1 MALNWGDVALN
12 LTAGA
17 IEKDEVYRK
26 EQLEQRFKELQD
38 NKELYRALATTRY
51 SKDLDKYYK
60 EAEKYEN
67 LQDVY
72 TQIQSANAGK
82 GMKKNEAAR
91 KIIFADPEM
100 FAEWNSYGSGKGSF
114 TAKEAMVQRIMSGF
128 TDRTIEGKVV
138 GYEFSHPGLEL
149 TSPKQKDYFQTPEY
163 WSDLAK
169 EIESKEMG
177 PLKRQ
182 LVKLFRRKEN
192 HPAEVDLD
200 TLEQKAGT
208 DIKKYIN
215 NQLYTSSN
223 MDKGT
228 SILSGS
234 GTGILKS
241 QFDTDGRNEKI
252 YSTQESNYK
261 SWTNKANTTQ
271 EMFSILS
278 QMGDEWIKN
287 NLIQKAW
294 ATNEVRFK
302 AGGEAYAQQVRALWK
317 DVVDFHYENTFYE
330 EGLFEGKG
338 TTQTAIDTDL
348 VNNFSFNKIINTFR
362 NEYDRRNI
370 SIDVNDQNFGSVLLE
385 KIGLG
390 DNLDLNI
397 PYFIDSDLVPFIEK
411 TVVEKDG
418 KKYLELTEPNILKED
433 IKDEYDVVI
442 AQGLQSYIVDSIEKY
457 VTKGETQLAD
467 VEGLESFV
475 RAKIVEYYEDVY
487 PKEIDKYKEETNKY
501 FDTIITEEMIQSV
514 MQDEN
519 ATRQEVIEDFQKY
532 PIKKNRKF
540 SFPDDFDFEG
550 TETKQAIQEQEE
562 QINKA
567 NKLPFRYD
575 GVLSWEEWNNKTAEE
590 VYDAYITE
598 KIL

>member
-60 EAEKYEN
+60 ESEKYEN

-149 TSPKQKDYFQTPEY
+149 TSPKQEDYFQTPEY

-200 TLEQKAGT
+200 TLAQKAGT
-208 DIKKYIN
+208 DIKKSIS
-215 NQLYTSSN
+215 NQIYTSSN

-228 SILSGS
+228 SLITGGS
-234 GTGILKS
+234 GI
-241 QFDTDGRNEKI
+241 
-252 YSTQESNYK
+252 
-261 SWTNKANTTQ
+261 
-271 EMFSILS
+271 
-278 QMGDEWIKN
+278 IK
-287 NLIQKAW
+287 
-294 ATNEVRFK
+294 TSFEDFFK
-302 AGGEAYAQQVRALWK
+302 
-317 DVVDFHYENTFYE
+317 
-330 EGLFEGKG
+330 
-338 TTQTAIDTDL
+338 TA
-348 VNNFSFNKIINTFR
+348 
-362 NEYDRRNI
+362 
-370 SIDVNDQNFGSVLLE
+370 
-385 KIGLG
+385 
-390 DNLDLNI
+390 
-397 PYFIDSDLVPFIEK
+397 
-411 TVVEKDG
+411 
-418 KKYLELTEPNILKED
+418 KYLFIL
-433 IKDEYDVVI
+433 
-442 AQGLQSYIVDSIEKY
+442 
-457 VTKGETQLAD
+457 
-467 VEGLESFV
+467 
-475 RAKIVEYYEDVY
+475 
-487 PKEIDKYKEETNKY
+487 
-501 FDTIITEEMIQSV
+501 
-514 MQDEN
+514 
-519 ATRQEVIEDFQKY
+519 
-532 PIKKNRKF
+532 
-540 SFPDDFDFEG
+540 
-550 TETKQAIQEQEE
+550 
-562 QINKA
+562 
-567 NKLPFRYD
+567 
-575 GVLSWEEWNNKTAEE
+575 
-590 VYDAYITE
+590 
-598 KIL
+598 